1 MDFTAKEREWKTIED
16 KTKREEVMDLQWNIF
31 ANTLAQIELPRLSY
45 LNGGFNYR
53 IPLPG
58 AIIKDGKLLANI
70 EFPGLELRY
79 TTDGTE
85 PDLNST
91 KYKNPINV
99 TGEVRMKAFDASGK
113 SSRTII
119 LNIL

>member
-1 MDFTAKEREWKTIED
+1 
-16 KTKREEVMDLQWNIF
+16 MDLQWNIF

-53 IPLPG
+53 IPLPST
-58 AIIKDGKLLANI
+58 IIKDGKLLANI

-99 TGEVRMKAFDASGK
+99 TSEIRMKAFDTSGK
-113 SSRTII
+113 RSRTII

>member
-1 MDFTAKEREWKTIED
+1 
-16 KTKREEVMDLQWNIF
+16 MDLQWNIF
-31 ANTLAQIELPRLSY
+31 ANTLAQKELPRLSY
-45 LNGGFNYR
+45 LYGGFNYR

-85 PDLNST
+85 PDINS
-91 KYKNPINV
+91 KLYENPITV
-99 TGEVRMKAFDASGK
+99 SSEVKMKAFDASGK
-113 SSRTII
+113 SSRTIVI
-119 LNIL
+119 MGK